1 MRLATIALLVCL
13 TPPICALQITM
24 LAKKGGGKKK
34 KGGGGNQKQ
43 SGFAWASN
51 FELKPFESSELR
63 ALADTVANAHQSRSG
78 KPLHASLVG
87 ASDQPKKLWAAP
99 VAVLVAKEAEGGAV
113 CSYANRA
120 ALEAYGLGDSHAELI
135 EKPIEL
141 PGTMEKKYESSYSKK
156 IKGGKKEIFSFEGSR
171 WALESVA
178 VVDGALKAETIG
190 VAYCFEEWVAESD
203 GYTCRPGGERQ
214 PPEMTP
220 EELEAAVTAQATE
233 VRRLKD
239 EGLGNKDPEVAA
251 AVTELLRLKALLPPE
266 DGE

>member
-51 FELKPFESSELR
+51 FEVKPFESSELR

-87 ASDQPKKLWAAP
+87 ASDQPKKLWTAP

-120 ALEAYGLGDSHAELI
+120 ALEAYGLGDAHAELI

-141 PGTMEKKYESSYSKK
+141 PGTMEKKYESSYRRRSRAARRRSSRSRARA
-156 IKGGKKEIFSFEGSR
+156 GRSSR
-171 WALESVA
+171 WP
-178 VVDGALKAETIG
+178 
-190 VAYCFEEWVAESD
+190 WW
-203 GYTCRPGGERQ
+203 
-214 PPEMTP
+214 
-220 EELEAAVTAQATE
+220 TA
-233 VRRLKD
+233 
-239 EGLGNKDPEVAA
+239 P
-251 AVTELLRLKALLPPE
+251 
-266 DGE
+266 